1 MLVKNIIMLILIIP
15 CIFFGTI
22 LFLVNI
28 IVVLIKTIPFPDTV
42 IDAVTSF
49 AVTAIAVVILYLS
62 WSLPSFFLDGTRSY
76 LSLDYSEI
84 PIAVIVLLIIG
95 S

>member
-28 IVVLIKTIPFPDTV
+28 IVVLIKTIPFPD
-42 IDAVTSF
+42 
-49 AVTAIAVVILYLS
+49 TAIAVVILYLS